1 MTIINKWIYKYDQY
15 RHLSSDTDYFN
26 NILYLPRRTHRLV
39 KAGPSATQAR
49 RTESLMYFKA
59 DF

>member
-1 MTIINKWIYKYDQY
+1 MTNIVSY
-15 RHLSSDTDYFN
+15 RPIQTTSITFYTYFVV
-26 NILYLPRRTHRLV
+26 LTVYL